1 MRKSLK
7 SVAEPPTELNHLA
20 PFLVRDVPD
29 ERLVQNLIQ
38 SYILAQILKDG

>member
-7 SVAEPPTELNHLA
+7 SVAEPPTE